1 VVDEAGGHAAPS
13 VAELLARAGATVT
26 TVTSALVAAGDLG
39 PTLEGPRWARR
50 AAALGIGQEVETVV
64 LGAEAGTVRL
74 LHHLTGALEVR
85 VVDAVVACGPRAA
98 RDPVTTRAPVVR
110 VGDAVVPRRLDAAVR
125 EGHDA
130 VVAL

>member
-1 VVDEAGGHAAPS
+1 
-13 VAELLARAGATVT
+13 VT

-74 LHHLTGALEVR
+74 LHHLRGALEVR

-130 VVAL
+130 AVAL

>member
-1 VVDEAGGHAAPS
+1 
-13 VAELLARAGATVT
+13 VT
-26 TVTSALVAAGDLG
+26 TVTPALVAAGDLG

-64 LGAEAGTVRL
+64 LAADAGRDGTVVVRL
-74 LHHLTGALEVR
+74 LHHLTGVEETR

-98 RDPVTTRAPVVR
+98 RAPVTSRAPVVR
-110 VGDAVVPRRLDAAVR
+110 VGDAVAPRRLDAAVR

-130 VVAL
+130 AVAL